1 MQCNQ
6 AALDD
11 HGFIEILEKET
22 PSTVGI
28 GLSRIK
34 FVAYVSK
41 FKTIYK
47 NHRGNIMRRNS
58 RMCNGLECKTLVTG
72 HSTTN
77 VLMIPRVMI

>member
-22 PSTVGI
+22 PSTVDI

-34 FVAYVSK
+34 FVAK
-41 FKTIYK
+41 
-47 NHRGNIMRRNS
+47 
-58 RMCNGLECKTLVTG
+58 
-72 HSTTN
+72 
-77 VLMIPRVMI
+77 